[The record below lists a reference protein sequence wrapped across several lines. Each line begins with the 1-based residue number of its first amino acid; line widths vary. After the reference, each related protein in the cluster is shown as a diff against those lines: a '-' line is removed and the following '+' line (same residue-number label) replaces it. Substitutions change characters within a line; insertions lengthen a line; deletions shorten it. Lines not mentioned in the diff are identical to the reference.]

1 MTYSP
6 IISPKEVKIMN
17 NIKHLRKNANMTQ
30 IQLSQ
35 LLETDQSTIS
45 KWELGKC
52 LPDVPT
58 LLKLADFFNVSLDF
72 VLGRKNDNEF
82 CKQGNEL
89 TEKQKELLPLIQM
102 LNDRQCQR
110 THDYLTGLLDIT
122 TDQQFKWGS

>member
-52 LPDVPT
+52 LPDIQT
-58 LLKLADFFNVSLDF
+58 LIKLADYFHVSLDF
-72 VLGRKNDNEF
+72 VLGRTSIEVQLDKNAYS
-82 CKQGNEL
+82 
-89 TEKQKELLPLIQM
+89 EKQETLLPLIQM
-102 LNDRQCQR
+102 LNDRQCEL
-110 THDYLTGLLDIT
+110 TYDYLENILDIAT
-122 TDQQFKWGS
+122 AQREKWRI